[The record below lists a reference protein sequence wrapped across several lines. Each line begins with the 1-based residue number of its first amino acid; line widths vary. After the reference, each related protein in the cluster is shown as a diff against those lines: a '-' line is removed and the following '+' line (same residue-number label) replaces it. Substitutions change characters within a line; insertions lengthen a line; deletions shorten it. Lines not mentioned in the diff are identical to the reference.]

1 VTNGADRE
9 YQGTSLPFPV
19 PLNWIVRATLDSFDD
34 TRRLDEPALRD
45 LLDHGRPEERV
56 WAIWA
61 LALRSADVGDLA
73 RRDEPDPGVRRSL
86 AIVLAGHGH
95 LDLLTQLARRDPAP
109 EVRAAATRL
118 LSRLAIDGA
127 VAPALVLERAADDG
141 VETRI
146 AVLGTIFERAPTWL
160 VELATRLLDDR
171 DADVRYEAFEA
182 LVRAEHA
189 APALV
194 WLEESPEAE
203 ARLSLVRFAARGR
216 ARACA
221 ELVASSS
228 RRLRRLLI
236 ESVRVA
242 TWRDLEPAI
251 GDDPALLRA
260 LARKN
265 PGVLDEMPLDQ
276 LLAATLRDPS
286 DASLLRV
293 RDRLA
298 ALDHPDELA
307 PLVHDYREVVA
318 HRIAEL
324 DRRIHELR
332 GRGGDRADGELYT
345 LQEDRAEL
353 EHAYERASR
362 LLVH

>member
-1 VTNGADRE
+1 
-9 YQGTSLPFPV
+9 
-19 PLNWIVRATLDSFDD
+19 VRAPLATFDD
-34 TRRLDEPALRD
+34 TSGLDEPALRD
-45 LLDHGRPEERV
+45 LLEHGRPEERV

-61 LALRSADVGDLA
+61 LALRSAADIGDLA

-86 AIVLAGHGH
+86 AIVLAGHGQ

-127 VAPALVLERAADDG
+127 VPSALVLERVADDG
-141 VETRI
+141 VEARL

-160 VELATRLLDDR
+160 VDLATRLLDDR

-182 LVRAEHA
+182 LVRAGRAE
-189 APALV
+189 PALV

-203 ARLSLVRFAARGR
+203 SRLSLVRFAARGR

-221 ELVASSS
+221 ELVACSS

-242 TWRDLEPAI
+242 TWRDLEPAVA
-251 GDDPALLRA
+251 DEPSLLRV

-265 PGVLDEMPLDQ
+265 PGVLDEMPLER

-286 DASLLRV
+286 DAWLLRV

-298 ALDHPDELA
+298 MLEHPDELA
-307 PLVHDYREVVA
+307 PLLHDYREVVA
-318 HRIAEL
+318 HRISDL
-324 DRRIHELR
+324 DRRIRELR
-332 GRGGDRADGELYT
+332 GRAGDRADAELYA